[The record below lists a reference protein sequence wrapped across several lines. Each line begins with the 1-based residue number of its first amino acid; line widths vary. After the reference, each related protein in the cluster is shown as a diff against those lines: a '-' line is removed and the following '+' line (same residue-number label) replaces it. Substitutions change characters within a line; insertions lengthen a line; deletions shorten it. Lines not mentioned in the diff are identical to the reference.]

1 MLPHSDNEV
10 QLIPSELST
19 LATEINSHHS
29 QAFNHAKSA
38 MEHARQVGELL
49 TQAKSLVPHGEWLPW
64 LEANCEVSA
73 RQAQRYIQVS
83 SNWTTI
89 TKNDTVSYLTFRGLS
104 ELLADDSDEQS
115 ISTTSTVVE
124 YEDIDHAEPPPQSNY
139 AQCADTTVEQSII
152 TTSTEVEY
160 DDFDPEPPS
169 KPHVS
174 HNSGDNEWYTPAEF
188 IEAARAVMSGID
200 LDPAS
205 SKTANKTVKA
215 KRFYAQSNNGLSKK
229 WKGTVWLNPPYAQ
242 PLIGQF
248 IEKLVDE
255 YVDRNV
261 TQAIVL
267 TNNATETKWF
277 QTLLSHATA
286 VCFPSSRI
294 KFLDES
300 GEPVNQPLQGQAICY
315 LGSIVSLD
323 NFCAEFSPFGKI
335 LCAGPSQ

>member
-1 MLPHSDNEV
+1 MLLHSDNEV
-10 QLIPSELST
+10 HLIPSELST

-29 QAFNHAKSA
+29 HALNHATSA
-38 MEHARQVGELL
+38 IENARQAGELL
-49 TQAKSLVPHGEWLPW
+49 TQAKSMLPHGQWLPW

-73 RQAQRYIQVS
+73 RQAQRYMQVS
-83 SNWTTI
+83 CNWTTI

-115 ISTTSTVVE
+115 ITTTSPEVE
-124 YEDIDHAEPPPQSNY
+124 YED
-139 AQCADTTVEQSII
+139 C
-152 TTSTEVEY
+152 
-160 DDFDPEPPS
+160 DPEPTS
-169 KPHVS
+169 EIKPHVS

-188 IEAARAVMSGID
+188 IEAARAVMGGID

-205 SKTANKTVKA
+205 SKVANKTVKA
-215 KRFYAQSNNGLSKK
+215 RQFYAQANNGLTKK

-255 YVDRNV
+255 YVARNV

-277 QTLLSHATA
+277 QTLLSHVTA
-286 VCFPSSRI
+286 VCFPAGRI
-294 KFLDES
+294 KFWHPSKES
-300 GEPVNQPLQGQAICY
+300 VPLQGQAICY

-335 LCAGPSQ
+335 LCAGPSR